1 MMHDDIVYGSPGP
14 VRVYRIYAFV
24 KIFASILA
32 LPLIVFFS
40 WMLIEHILLGS
51 TGEKVS
57 EFMPVIDVS
66 AIFFGLC
73 ILIAAFRYRIELY
86 PHKIRSVSLF
96 GSKELHLHEIKGFSA
111 VHNIWILVYPRNPA
125 AADITI
131 GDLIK
136 NREDIEKW
144 IRKNLTDLNAVAH
157 DYQTDKIVKSN
168 TGNHNHDTEGI
179 TKSDS
184 TNLNDQTRRMIN
196 DKVLIFPCI
205 IFVVIWFFD
214 ENFCTFLPYPDTIN
228 LLVGIIIIAVMAST
242 VYFYRKPFI
251 RSNMLWKRI
260 FAPMIL
266 SLIFS
271 FKITGSTLPWIY
283 TNITGY
289 EGYILAKV
297 TGTAGGGYKNS
308 CPKPLVNNIVVFSP
322 PQGMC
327 INDHDA
333 LKFTNGK
340 VLRLKG
346 KKSALGINVEE
357 MNIVY
362 DVQH

>member
-14 VRVYRIYAFV
+14 VRVYGIYAFA
-24 KIFASILA
+24 KIFAAILA

-40 WMLIEHILLGS
+40 WMLIEQILLGS

-86 PHKIRSVSLF
+86 PHKIRSVSFF
-96 GSKELHLHEIKGFSA
+96 GSKELHLYEIKGFSA
-111 VHNIWILVYPRNPA
+111 VPSSNIYYNTKWFIVYPRNPD

-157 DYQTDKIVKSN
+157 NYQTDKIIISN
-168 TGNHNHDTEGI
+168 IGNHNHDTEGI

-184 TNLNDQTRRMIN
+184 KNLNDQTGRMIN

-205 IFVVIWFFD
+205 IFAVIWFFD
-214 ENFCTFLPYPDTIN
+214 ESFCTFLPYPDTIS
-228 LLVGIIIIAVMAST
+228 LLVGIIIITVMAST
-242 VYFYRKPFI
+242 AYFYRKPFI

-260 FAPMIL
+260 L
-266 SLIFS
+266 
-271 FKITGSTLPWIY
+271 LP
-283 TNITGY
+283 
-289 EGYILAKV
+289 
-297 TGTAGGGYKNS
+297 
-308 CPKPLVNNIVVFSP
+308 
-322 PQGMC
+322 
-327 INDHDA
+327 
-333 LKFTNGK
+333 
-340 VLRLKG
+340 
-346 KKSALGINVEE
+346 
-357 MNIVY
+357 
-362 DVQH
+362 